1 VSQEN
6 PSQYGYLAYGWT
18 DLNGDRFVQPG
29 EVNLNDFQ
37 YNVNIDPANPGAVGN
52 TVNKVDRD
60 YKPRRDHEIVIGIDH
75 ELAPNLAV
83 GAAYTW
89 RKGNDWPYRPRL
101 AGSCTGDP
109 TVGSC
114 PIIGPGSYTQNAAV
128 TSNGFTASTY
138 SPDAA
143 LVTAGGGGRI
153 RTNRPGYS
161 TTFNG
166 LEFTLVKRLSNK
178 WMARAAFSW
187 NDWTENFDGT
197 PVTFNGS
204 PGRVETDPLVDGG
217 QVALLSGGSGKAS
230 FYSSIKWQFFG
241 HALYQLPWG
250 FDVSGGVFGRQGT
263 PYPVSLRLSA
273 GRDGTLSALATPEV
287 DSERYETL
295 WNIDLRLAKTFK
307 FGKAAGVT
315 LSAEWF
321 NVLNNDLILS
331 RYRWANSGNF
341 TNTAQGA
348 ESGRGRVEEIINP
361 SIFRF
366 GARSPPGPSS
376 FYPPRSDPSQSSSR
390 STSSPPA
397 PSRPVAQRAPSARP
411 RRRLAS
417 PVHACAPGSTT
428 QAV

>member
-1 VSQEN
+1 
-6 PSQYGYLAYGWT
+6 
-18 DLNGDRFVQPG
+18 
-29 EVNLNDFQ
+29 
-37 YNVNIDPANPGAVGN
+37 
-52 TVNKVDRD
+52 
-60 YKPRRDHEIVIGIDH
+60 
-75 ELAPNLAV
+75 
-83 GAAYTW
+83 
-89 RKGNDWPYRPRL
+89 
-101 AGSCTGDP
+101 
-109 TVGSC
+109 
-114 PIIGPGSYTQNAAV
+114 
-128 TSNGFTASTY
+128 
-138 SPDAA
+138 
-143 LVTAGGGGRI
+143 
-153 RTNRPGYS
+153 
-161 TTFNG
+161 
-166 LEFTLVKRLSNK
+166 
-178 WMARAAFSW
+178 MARAAFSW
-187 NDWTENFDGT
+187 NDWTESFDGT

-263 PYPVSLRLSA
+263 PYPVSLRLAA

-366 GARSPPGPSS
+366 GARL
-376 FYPPRSDPSQSSSR
+376 FF
-390 STSSPPA
+390 
-397 PSRPVAQRAPSARP
+397 
-411 RRRLAS
+411 
-417 PVHACAPGSTT
+417 
-428 QAV
+428 